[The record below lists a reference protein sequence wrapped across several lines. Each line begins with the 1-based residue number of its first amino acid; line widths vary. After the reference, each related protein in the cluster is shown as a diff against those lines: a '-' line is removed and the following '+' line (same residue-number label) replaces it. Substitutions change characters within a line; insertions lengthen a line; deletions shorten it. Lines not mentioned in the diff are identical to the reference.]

1 VRLEWLAV
9 EGFRNLVDGR
19 VELSPATTA
28 LLGDNGQGKTS
39 LLEAVGLLA
48 TTKSFRG
55 ARPGEMARH
64 GTHAFRVAGQVI
76 DEGGRALDLEV
87 AFSNGKRVTRVGRAD
102 EELASYISHLTVV
115 PITQA
120 QAGIVR
126 GGPQD
131 RRAFLDRGLL
141 GLRPS
146 YLRSLSRYRR
156 ALKQK
161 AALLRAGA
169 LGRESELAAWNGRL
183 AEDGAEI
190 TLQRRLLAAS
200 LGAILD
206 EIGPGFVPEG
216 EEIGLSVRD
225 ALSETLDASSEPPS
239 REAIAETLLEAFE
252 TARPREV
259 AQGRSLVGP
268 HHDDL
273 RITLGG
279 RDVRRFASSGQ
290 QRNAL
295 LALKLAKIEAFRRG
309 RHETPVLLVD
319 DVDTEI
325 DRRRLIRFLERVGGS
340 AQAVLTSS
348 KRDLFRDRPE
358 EALFLAVE
366 GGRTSPC

>member
-9 EGFRNLVDGR
+9 ETFRNLADAR
-19 VELSPATTA
+19 VELSPRTTV

-39 LLEAVGLLA
+39 LLEALGVLA

-64 GTHAFRVAGQVI
+64 GSASFRVAARVT
-76 DEGGRALDLEV
+76 DDSGRSVELEV
-87 AFSNGKRVTRVGRAD
+87 AFTDGKRATRVGRA
-102 EELASYISHLTVV
+102 EEDLADYISHLTVI

-131 RRAFLDRGLL
+131 RRDFLDRGLL

-146 YLRSLSRYRR
+146 YLRVLSRYRR

-190 TLQRRLLAAS
+190 TLQRRFLVAS
-200 LGAILD
+200 LTAILA
-206 EIGPGFVPEG
+206 EIGPGFIPEG

-225 ALSETLDASSEPPS
+225 VLSEREDEPGDLPS
-239 REAIAETLLEAFE
+239 REAVVLALLDSFEA
-252 TARPREV
+252 ARPREV
-259 AQGRSLVGP
+259 AQARSVVGP

-295 LALKLAKIEAFRRG
+295 LALKLAKVEAFRRG

-325 DRRRLIRFLERVGGS
+325 DRRRLVRFLERVGGS
-340 AQAVLTSS
+340 AQALLTSS
-348 KRDLFRDRPE
+348 KRDLFRDRPS